1 MRLLDLPECKPLP
14 AVKNFESEGW
24 VVHAVTWKEEHG
36 QALMSK
42 GPVWAI
48 GRWAP
53 SVVELQESEQVARNV
68 FDRNAPLGAPR
79 TSLRN

>member
-1 MRLLDLPECKPLP
+1 
-14 AVKNFESEGW
+14 
-24 VVHAVTWKEEHG
+24 VTWKEEHG